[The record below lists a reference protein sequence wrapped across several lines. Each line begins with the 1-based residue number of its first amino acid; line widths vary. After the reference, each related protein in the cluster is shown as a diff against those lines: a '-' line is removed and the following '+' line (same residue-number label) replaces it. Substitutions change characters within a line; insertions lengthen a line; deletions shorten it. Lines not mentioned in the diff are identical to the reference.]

1 MCNKSNFVNMYFH
14 KFQGNGNDFVLIDNR
29 SNKNMLSATQ
39 IQKLCN
45 RRFGI
50 GADGLMLLNASE
62 KYDFE
67 MVYYNSDGNISSMC
81 GNGGRCIAAFAKLL
95 GMVSDEMIF
104 EAWDGLHKAI
114 IESEIVSGNSWDVS
128 LRLADV
134 IEVDKNEG
142 YYFMDTGSPH
152 YVEFVD
158 NVAEINVP
166 VEGKKT
172 RESERFAPGGTNV
185 NFVEIN
191 SNRIFVRTYE
201 RGVEDETLSCGTGVT
216 AAAIATLLETG
227 RKEIP
232 IHTTGGDFT
241 VSFAQDG
248 DRFSDI
254 WLRGP
259 VELVFEGKVSI

>member
-1 MCNKSNFVNMYFH
+1 MYFH

-29 SNKNMLSATQ
+29 NNMIMLSATQ

-67 MVYYNSDGNISSMC
+67 MIYYNSDGNISSMC

-95 GMVSDEMIF
+95 GLVDDEMIF

-114 IESEIVSGNSWDVS
+114 IKRDLVSGNSWDVS
-128 LRLADV
+128 LNLIDV
-134 IEVDKNEG
+134 LEVDKNIG
-142 YYFMDTGSPH
+142 YYFLDTGSPH

-172 RESERFAPGGTNV
+172 RESERFAPDGTNV
-185 NFVEIN
+185 NFVEIS

-216 AAAIATLLETG
+216 AAAIATSLETG
-227 RKEIP
+227 LKGIP

-241 VSFAQDG
+241 VSFVQDG
-248 DRFSDI
+248 DKFTDI
-254 WLRGP
+254 WLRGSA
-259 VELVFEGKVSI
+259 ELVFKGEVSI